1 MWVDQIITWVNITI
15 LTYFVAINTSY
26 LILIIISYIYIRDE
40 LQKRKAHQ
48 LTGLFTSDFY
58 KPISI
63 LAPAFNEEASI
74 VESVTSL
81 LQLRYP
87 EFEVIVINDG
97 SKDETM
103 NVMIKHF
110 ELKKVDRY
118 VPLAI
123 NHKPIKAIYKSP
135 RFPNLLVVD
144 KENGRK
150 ADALNAGINVARH
163 NLVCAIDADSILEP
177 NVLKELL
184 KVFEE
189 DESTVAVGGIVRVA
203 NGCEFKYGEVIDV
216 NMPKSYLACI
226 QAVEYLRAF
235 LFGRAG
241 WDALDSLL
249 IISGAFGIFDR
260 QAVLRVGGYL
270 HDTVGEDMEL
280 IVRLHRWHI
289 EHKTPYRI
297 RFVAHPVCWTEVP
310 ESGKVLSR
318 QRNRWQRGLADTLWR
333 HRKMIGNP
341 AYGRVGMMAMPF
353 FVLFEL
359 LGPVIEVLGFIV
371 VVLSFI
377 FGYVNIYF
385 MILFLIASVLLGII
399 LSVSAVL
406 CEELTY
412 RKYTRIRDLAKL
424 IGYAFL
430 ENLGFRQL
438 HAIWRFR
445 GIIDFLKGKKEWGT
459 MTRKGFTQ
467 AKTTPKG

>member
-1 MWVDQIITWVNITI
+1 MSVDTLIYIVNYLI
-15 LTYFVAINTSY
+15 LFYFVAINTSY
-26 LILIIISYIYIRDE
+26 LILIGISYVYIKKE
-40 LQKRKAHQ
+40 LQKRNSHE

-87 EFEVIVINDG
+87 EYEVIVINDG
-97 SKDETM
+97 SKDATM
-103 NVMIKHF
+103 QVMIEHF
-110 ELKKVDRY
+110 KLTKVDRY

-135 RFPNLLVVD
+135 RYPNLIVVD

-150 ADALNAGINVARH
+150 ADALNAGINVARN

-184 KVFEE
+184 KMFEE

-203 NGCEFKYGEVIDV
+203 NGCEFRYGEVIDIK
-216 NMPKSYLACI
+216 MPPSYLASI

-260 QAVLRVGGYL
+260 QAVMRVGGYL

-280 IVRLHRWHI
+280 IVRLHRWHR
-289 EHKTPYRI
+289 EHNVDYKI

-310 ESGKVLSR
+310 ESLKVLSR

-333 HRKMIGNP
+333 HKKMIANP
-341 AYGRVGMMAMPF
+341 KFGKVGMLAMPF

-359 LGPVIEVLGFIV
+359 LGPIIEILGIIV
-371 VVLSFI
+371 VILSYI
-377 FGYVNIYF
+377 FGYINTYF

-399 LSVSAVL
+399 MSVSAVL

-412 RKYTRIRDLAKL
+412 RKYTRLRDLTKL
-424 IGYAFL
+424 IAFAFI
-430 ENLGFRQL
+430 ENFGFRQL
-438 HAIWRFR
+438 HAWWRFK
-445 GIIDFLKGKKEWGT
+445 GIIDFMKGNKDWGT
-459 MTRKGFTQ
+459 MTRKGFSTK
-467 AKTTPKG
+467 KT

>member
-1 MWVDQIITWVNITI
+1 MWVDTLIYIVNYLI
-15 LTYFVAINTSY
+15 LFYFVAINTSY
-26 LILIIISYIYIRDE
+26 LILIGISYVYIRKE
-40 LQKRKAHQ
+40 LQKRNSHE

-87 EFEVIVINDG
+87 EYEVIVINDG
-97 SKDETM
+97 SKDATM
-103 NVMIKHF
+103 QVMIEHF
-110 ELKKVDRY
+110 KLTKVDRY

-135 RFPNLLVVD
+135 RYPNLLVVD

-150 ADALNAGINVARH
+150 ADALNAGINVARN

-184 KVFEE
+184 KMFEE

-203 NGCEFKYGEVIDV
+203 NGCEFRYGEVIDIK
-216 NMPKSYLACI
+216 MPPSYLASI

-260 QAVLRVGGYL
+260 QAVMRVGGYL

-280 IVRLHRWHI
+280 IVRLHRWHR
-289 EHKTPYRI
+289 EHGVDYKI

-310 ESGKVLSR
+310 ESLKVLSR

-333 HRKMIGNP
+333 HKKMIANP
-341 AYGRVGMMAMPF
+341 KYGKVGMLAMPF

-359 LGPVIEVLGFIV
+359 LGPIIEILGIIV
-371 VVLSFI
+371 VILSYI
-377 FGYVNIYF
+377 FGYINTYF

-399 LSVSAVL
+399 MSVSAVL

-412 RKYTRIRDLAKL
+412 RKYTRLRDLTKL
-424 IGYAFL
+424 IVFAFL
-430 ENLGFRQL
+430 ENFGFRQL
-438 HAIWRFR
+438 HAWWRFK
-445 GIIDFLKGKKEWGT
+445 GIIDFLKGNKDWGT
-459 MTRKGFTQ
+459 MTRKGFSTK
-467 AKTTPKG
+467 KT

>member
-1 MWVDQIITWVNITI
+1 MWVDTLIYIVNYLI
-15 LTYFVAINTSY
+15 LFYFVAINTSY
-26 LILIIISYIYIRDE
+26 LILIGISYVYIRKE
-40 LQKRKAHQ
+40 LQKRNSHE

-87 EFEVIVINDG
+87 EYEVIVINDG
-97 SKDETM
+97 SKDATM
-103 NVMIKHF
+103 QVMIEHF
-110 ELKKVDRY
+110 KLTKVDRY

-135 RFPNLLVVD
+135 RYPNLLVVD

-150 ADALNAGINVARH
+150 ADALNAGINVARN

-184 KVFEE
+184 KMFEE

-203 NGCEFKYGEVIDV
+203 NGCEFRYGEVIDIK
-216 NMPKSYLACI
+216 MPPSALASI

-260 QAVLRVGGYL
+260 QAVMRVGGYL

-280 IVRLHRWHI
+280 IVRLHRWHR
-289 EHKTPYRI
+289 EHGVDYKI

-310 ESGKVLSR
+310 ESLKVLSR

-333 HRKMIGNP
+333 HKKMIANP
-341 AYGRVGMMAMPF
+341 KYGKVGMLAMPF

-359 LGPVIEVLGFIV
+359 LGPIIEILGIIV
-371 VVLSFI
+371 VILSYI
-377 FGYVNIYF
+377 FGYINTYF

-399 LSVSAVL
+399 MSVSAVL

-412 RKYTRIRDLAKL
+412 RKYTRLRDLTKL
-424 IGYAFL
+424 IAFAFL
-430 ENLGFRQL
+430 ENFGFRQL
-438 HAIWRFR
+438 HAWWRFK
-445 GIIDFLKGKKEWGT
+445 GIIDFLKGNKDWGT
-459 MTRKGFTQ
+459 MTRKGFATK
-467 AKTTPKG
+467 KT

>member
-1 MWVDQIITWVNITI
+1 MSVDTLIYIVNYLI
-15 LTYFVAINTSY
+15 LFYFVAINTSY
-26 LILIIISYIYIRDE
+26 LILIGISYVYIKRE
-40 LQKRKAHQ
+40 LQKRNSHE

-87 EFEVIVINDG
+87 EYEVIVINDG
-97 SKDETM
+97 SKDATM
-103 NVMIKHF
+103 QVMIEHF
-110 ELKKVDRY
+110 KLTKVDRY

-135 RFPNLLVVD
+135 RYPNLIVVD

-150 ADALNAGINVARH
+150 ADALNAGINVARN

-184 KVFEE
+184 KMFEE

-203 NGCEFKYGEVIDV
+203 NGCEFRYGEVIDIK
-216 NMPKSYLACI
+216 MPPSYLASI

-260 QAVLRVGGYL
+260 QAVMRVGGYL

-280 IVRLHRWHI
+280 IVRLHRWHR
-289 EHKTPYRI
+289 EHNVDYKI

-310 ESGKVLSR
+310 ESLKVLSR

-333 HRKMIGNP
+333 HKKMIANP
-341 AYGRVGMMAMPF
+341 KFGKVGMLAMPF

-359 LGPVIEVLGFIV
+359 LGPIIEILGIIV
-371 VVLSFI
+371 VILSYI
-377 FGYVNIYF
+377 FGYINTYF

-399 LSVSAVL
+399 MSVSAVL

-412 RKYTRIRDLAKL
+412 RKYTRLRDLTKL
-424 IGYAFL
+424 IAFAFI
-430 ENLGFRQL
+430 ENFGFRQL
-438 HAIWRFR
+438 HAWWRFK
-445 GIIDFLKGKKEWGT
+445 GIIDFMKGNKDWGT
-459 MTRKGFTQ
+459 MTRKGFSTK
-467 AKTTPKG
+467 KT

>member
-1 MWVDQIITWVNITI
+1 MWVDTLIYIVNYLI
-15 LTYFVAINTSY
+15 LFYFVAINTSY
-26 LILIIISYIYIRDE
+26 LILIGISYVYIRKE
-40 LQKRKAHQ
+40 LQKRNSHE

-87 EFEVIVINDG
+87 EYEVIVINDG
-97 SKDETM
+97 SKDATM
-103 NVMIKHF
+103 KVMIEHF
-110 ELKKVDRY
+110 KLTKVDRY

-135 RFPNLLVVD
+135 RYPNLLVVD

-150 ADALNAGINVARH
+150 ADALNAGINVARN

-184 KVFEE
+184 KMFEE

-203 NGCEFKYGEVIDV
+203 NGCEFRYGEVIDIK
-216 NMPKSYLACI
+216 MPPSALASI

-260 QAVLRVGGYL
+260 QAVMRVGGYL

-280 IVRLHRWHI
+280 IVRLHRWHR
-289 EHKTPYRI
+289 EHGVDYKI

-310 ESGKVLSR
+310 ESLKVLSR

-333 HRKMIGNP
+333 HKKMIANP
-341 AYGRVGMMAMPF
+341 KYGKVGMLAMPF

-359 LGPVIEVLGFIV
+359 LGPIIEILGIIV
-371 VVLSFI
+371 VILSYI
-377 FGYVNIYF
+377 FGYINTYF

-399 LSVSAVL
+399 MSVSAVL

-412 RKYTRIRDLAKL
+412 RKYTRLRDLTKL
-424 IGYAFL
+424 IAFAFL
-430 ENLGFRQL
+430 ENFGFRQL
-438 HAIWRFR
+438 HAWWRFK
-445 GIIDFLKGKKEWGT
+445 GIIDFLKGNKDWGT
-459 MTRKGFTQ
+459 MTRKGFTTK
-467 AKTTPKG
+467 KT

>member
-1 MWVDQIITWVNITI
+1 MWIDTLIYIVNYLI
-15 LTYFVAINTSY
+15 LFYFVAINTSY
-26 LILIIISYIYIRDE
+26 LILIGISYVYIKKE
-40 LQKRKAHQ
+40 LQKRNSHE

-87 EFEVIVINDG
+87 DYEVIVINDG
-97 SKDETM
+97 SKDATLQTM
-103 NVMIKHF
+103 VDHF
-110 ELKKVDRY
+110 KLKKVDRF

-135 RFPNLLVVD
+135 RFPNLIVVD

-150 ADALNAGINVARH
+150 ADALNAGINVARN

-184 KVFEE
+184 KMFEE

-203 NGCEFKYGEVIDV
+203 NGCEFRYGEVIDIK
-216 NMPKSYLACI
+216 MPPSALASI

-260 QAVLRVGGYL
+260 QAVMRVGGYL

-280 IVRLHRWHI
+280 IVRLHRWHR
-289 EHKTPYRI
+289 EHKVDYKI

-310 ESGKVLSR
+310 ESLKVLSR

-333 HRKMIGNP
+333 HKNMIANP
-341 AYGRVGMMAMPF
+341 KYGKVGMLAMPF
-353 FVLFEL
+353 FVFFEL
-359 LGPVIEVLGFIV
+359 LGPIIEIIGIV
-371 VVLSFI
+371 VVILSYL
-377 FGYVNIYF
+377 FGYINTQF
-385 MILFLIASVLLGII
+385 MVLFLMASVLLGII
-399 LSVSAVL
+399 MSVSAIL

-412 RKYTRIRDLAKL
+412 RKYTRLRDLTKL
-424 IGYAFL
+424 IAFAFF
-430 ENLGFRQL
+430 ENIGFRQL
-438 HAIWRFR
+438 HALWRFR
-445 GIIDFLKGKKEWGT
+445 GIIDFLKGNKDWGT

-467 AKTTPKG
+467 KKSGT

>member
-1 MWVDQIITWVNITI
+1 MSVDTLIYIVNYLI
-15 LTYFVAINTSY
+15 LFYFVAINTSY
-26 LILIIISYIYIRDE
+26 LILIGISYVYIKKE
-40 LQKRKAHQ
+40 LQKRNSHE

-87 EFEVIVINDG
+87 EYEVIVINDG
-97 SKDETM
+97 SKDATM
-103 NVMIKHF
+103 QVMIEHF
-110 ELKKVDRY
+110 KLTKVDRY

-135 RFPNLLVVD
+135 RYPNLIVVD

-150 ADALNAGINVARH
+150 ADALNAGINVARN

-184 KVFEE
+184 KMFEE

-203 NGCEFKYGEVIDV
+203 NGCEFRYGEVIDIK
-216 NMPKSYLACI
+216 MPPSYLASI

-260 QAVLRVGGYL
+260 QAVMRVGGYL

-280 IVRLHRWHI
+280 IVRLHRWHR
-289 EHKTPYRI
+289 EHNVDYKI

-310 ESGKVLSR
+310 ESLKVLSR

-333 HRKMIGNP
+333 HKKMIANP
-341 AYGRVGMMAMPF
+341 KFGKVGMLAMPF
-353 FVLFEL
+353 FMLFEL
-359 LGPVIEVLGFIV
+359 LGPIIEILGIIV
-371 VVLSFI
+371 VILSYI
-377 FGYVNIYF
+377 FGYINTYF

-399 LSVSAVL
+399 MSVSAVL

-412 RKYTRIRDLAKL
+412 RKYTRLRDLTKL
-424 IGYAFL
+424 IAFAFI
-430 ENLGFRQL
+430 ENFGFRQL
-438 HAIWRFR
+438 HAWWRFK
-445 GIIDFLKGKKEWGT
+445 GIIDFMKGNKDWGT
-459 MTRKGFTQ
+459 MTRKGFSTK
-467 AKTTPKG
+467 KT